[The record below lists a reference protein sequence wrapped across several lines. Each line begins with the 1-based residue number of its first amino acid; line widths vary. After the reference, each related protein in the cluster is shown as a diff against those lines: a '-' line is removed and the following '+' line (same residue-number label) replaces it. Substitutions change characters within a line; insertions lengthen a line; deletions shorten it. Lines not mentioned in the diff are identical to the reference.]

1 MTRKEMEKSLR
12 RQFIVDAAEELFRE
26 KGFEATQ
33 MDEIARH
40 AEFSK
45 TTLYKYFTSKDELAL
60 LVYRNLHSKKM
71 EYLKQATEE
80 HDNAVDRLQ
89 ALGKAYYSFFVAHPD
104 YLRFQLYWDYRGLNK
119 RNIRPNVIEDTT
131 DVISEDVDYFCDILQ
146 RGIQDGTLRS
156 DLDVRKTL
164 DLFYLTLRCVM
175 NQILFISSDTS
186 LGSFIPS
193 EEDDYSLFL
202 NLFIDSFRAS

>member
-1 MTRKEMEKSLR
+1 
-12 RQFIVDAAEELFRE
+12 VDAAEELFQE

-60 LVYRNLHSKKM
+60 LVYRKLHSRKM
-71 EYLKQATEE
+71 KYLKQATQE

-89 ALGKAYYSFFVAHPD
+89 ALGQAYYSFFVAHPD

-119 RNIRPNVIEDTT
+119 RNIRSNVIENTIDF
-131 DVISEDVDYFCDILQ
+131 ISEDVDYFCDILRQ
-146 RGIQDGTLRS
+146 GIHDGTLRS

-186 LGSFIPS
+186 LGSFIPA
-193 EEDDYSLFL
+193 EEEDYSLFL
-202 NLFIDSFRAS
+202 NLFIDSFRPS